1 MTPREYLENVVRPN
15 VADLH
20 KQYDSVRL
28 ACNAIASVD
37 ALAAYIFVWCH
48 EWAPTEFAGLTDD
61 TKYRGTLA
69 QRNPYF
75 RLLRDT
81 AKAQKHVR
89 LIQGTPLVTKAEQM
103 SSRPIG
109 WGEGPYGEG
118 RNGGPAQVVIDTDDG
133 NLCYVESL
141 VDSALVFLGSEMSR
155 LRI

>member
-20 KQYDSVRL
+20 KQCDSVRL

-37 ALAAYIFVWCH
+37 ALAAYIFVWCQASAH
-48 EWAPTEFAGLTDD
+48 TDINGVTDD

-69 QRNPYF
+69 QRNSDF
-75 RLLRDT
+75 RLLRDA

-109 WGEGPYGEG
+109 WGEGLYGEG
-118 RNGGPAQVVIDTDDG
+118 RYNGPVQVVIDTDDG

-141 VDSALVFLGSEMSR
+141 VDSALVFLESEMGR

>member
-20 KQYDSVRL
+20 NQFDSVRF
-28 ACNAIASVD
+28 ACNAVASVD
-37 ALAAYIFVWCH
+37 ALAAYIFVWCQA
-48 EWAPTEFAGLTDD
+48 WAPIEIDGLTDD
-61 TKYRGTLA
+61 PNYRATLA
-69 QRNPYF
+69 QRNPDF
-75 RLLRDT
+75 LLLRDT

-89 LIQGTPLVTKAEQM
+89 LTRGTPQVTKAEQM

-118 RNGGPAQVVIDTDDG
+118 RYGGPPQVVIDTDDG
-133 NLCYVESL
+133 NLRYVESL
-141 VDSALVFLGSEMSR
+141 VDSALAFLESEMAR

>member
-20 KQYDSVRL
+20 NQYDSLRH

-37 ALAAYIFVWCH
+37 ALAAYIFVWCQASAQA
-48 EWAPTEFAGLTDD
+48 EINAITDD
-61 TKYRGTLA
+61 SDYRVTLA
-69 QRNPYF
+69 QRNPDF

-89 LIQGTPLVTKAEQM
+89 LTRGTPQLTKAEQM
-103 SSRPIG
+103 SSRAID
-109 WGEGPYGEG
+109 WGEGSYGKG
-118 RNGGPAQVVIDTDDG
+118 RYGGLPQVVIDTDDG
-133 NLCYVESL
+133 NLFYVESL
-141 VDSALVFLGSEMSR
+141 VESALVFLESEMDR